1 MGRLTASHGAAA
13 TQRRSVQPVFF
24 VQELMRFVDILD
36 LRRTMLR
43 YDRRALLVTM
53 TPCLVDAIAER
64 LLGNVPHQV
73 VHPPFD
79 GQRVAE
85 AMRRVAGAQEVPL
98 VVVEVECPEQAGKV
112 AQAVAGTRAC
122 FLACAADLAELCR
135 TARSR
140 SPAVARRG
148 AVESERLHD
157 AGGEGLRGKQ
167 PGRRKAAGESAWV
180 QPGLPQEARSPAL
193 P

>member
-1 MGRLTASHGAAA
+1 MGRLTASHGAAV

-43 YDRRALLVTM
+43 YDRGAMLVTM

-85 AMRRVAGAQEVPL
+85 AMRRVAGTQEVPL
-98 VVVEVECPEQAGKV
+98 VVVEVECPEQAGRV
-112 AQAVAGTRAC
+112 AQALAGTRAY

-140 SPAVARRG
+140 SPTVARRG
-148 AVESERLHD
+148 GCGVRA
-157 AGGEGLRGKQ
+157 
-167 PGRRKAAGESAWV
+167 SA
-180 QPGLPQEARSPAL
+180 
-193 P
+193 